1 MAIKFNCP
9 KCGKRFTVKDESAG
23 KRGKCS
29 CGAVLEIPSTKVST
43 LELSGNGVAICAK
56 CLKSIKKGESREII
70 NGQAYCVNCASRDT
84 SAATAEMQEPMSA
97 GDNIQTEGTPLTEEW
112 VRKSFYSRLT
122 GFSIG
127 TLIVTVFLFFK
138 HGKVAAII
146 GFIVGVIFTIA
157 SCGYLLNYDRK
168 LVKKKV
174 TYEEQKAKLRIPK
187 KPQTVAASIA
197 FLLMAFLGLFFAW
210 DKHYNQAKCWDSF
223 GNFMFENMG
232 VKAILLIVNI
242 PVFILIGKWMG
253 GWEFLW
259 RLFKFDLKCSFLPF
273 FIFTKKHWEFYET
286 VNFEKLIQAASIPF
300 ICFAV
305 YIVEYI
311 IIKLLFL
318 I

>member
-9 KCGKRFTVKDESAG
+9 KCGKRFAVKDESAG

-43 LELSGNGVAICAK
+43 LELSENGAAICAK

-70 NGQAYCVNCASRDT
+70 NGQAYCVDCASRDT
-84 SAATAEMQEPMSA
+84 SI
-97 GDNIQTEGTPLTEEW
+97 GDNVHPTGTPLTEEW
-112 VRKSFYSRLT
+112 VRKSFYARLI

-127 TLIVTVFLFFK
+127 VLIVTVFLFLQY
-138 HGKVAAII
+138 GKVAAIA
-146 GFIVGVIFTIA
+146 GFIFGVIFTIT
-157 SCGYLLNYDRK
+157 SCRYLLIYDRK
-168 LVKKKV
+168 LAKDRV
-174 TYEEQKAKLRIPK
+174 TYEQQKAKLHLSK
-187 KPQTVAASIA
+187 KPQTKAAITA
-197 FLLMAFLGLFFAW
+197 FLLAVFIGLFFAW
-210 DKHYNQAKCWDSF
+210 DELYNQGRCGESF
-223 GNFMFENMG
+223 GNLMAENMR
-232 VKAILLIVNI
+232 VKIILLVVNI
-242 PVFILIGKWMG
+242 PIFLLIGKWMA
-253 GWEFLW
+253 GWDVIW
-259 RLFKFDLKCSFLPF
+259 QLFKFSLKCRWLPF
-273 FIFTKKHWEFYET
+273 FIFTGKHWEFYET